1 MNSSLLT
8 PPAFLS
14 GLMLVPETL
23 PRFLLCGSQAQ
34 CEVDG
39 LFRTICKL
47 WLLRANSDGVE
58 GGGKAGRG
66 PKHHG
71 RDSGER
77 EMLVTERGCREDT
90 TET

>member
-1 MNSSLLT
+1 
-8 PPAFLS
+8 
-14 GLMLVPETL
+14 MLVPETL
-23 PRFLLCGSQAQ
+23 PRFLLCGSQPQ
-34 CEVDG
+34 REVDV

-66 PKHHG
+66 PKRHG
-71 RDSGER
+71 GDSGER
-77 EMLVTERGCREDT
+77 GMLVTVRGRREDT